1 MPVFRVEK
9 NSNYTTMCNYHLR
22 DQGLSL
28 KGKGLLSM
36 LLSLPDTWNYSVR
49 GLSSITPDGVDGV
62 LTALKELERL
72 GYLERNQQRESNGR
86 MGRAEYVIYEMP
98 RKKPCSES
106 PCTEKPYTV
115 NPDTDTPVTENPAQ
129 LSTNRTSTETIN
141 KREKKEIQHRYG
153 GDVVNFK
160 TTKHFRDKRN
170 HYIDRSQ
177 WRITENVHEPIIDRT
192 DFETAQRILENA
204 PVKRPNGDGEIHP
217 LSGLLFCKDCGAK
230 MHIRIDYRNGGKR
243 HVAYCS
249 EYHKGKAK
257 NPKCHSPHIMDADLL
272 MQTIAEV
279 LKKIEDYSIS
289 NRAEFEALVKKNLA
303 MQQTDKTKK
312 QQKRIPQITTR
323 LEQIDKVLNK
333 LYEDNALGTI
343 SQDRYEQMSQKY
355 SEEYY
360 ALKAELATLQEQL
373 SAYENAGGRAQ
384 KFLKLTERHAAFTD
398 LTPTILNEF
407 ISRIEVHERDQ
418 KRARY
423 AIQHISIYFNYI
435 GNTWINPY
443 MLVMG
448 RNNETV
454 KFLDARNEYVP
465 SRIKGK
471 RINLLNDEGITE
483 IVKKYESGESCI
495 EVSVSEMEEC
505 DYVLTPNRYVKVNDV
520 DANLVRLGNM
530 VKEVKRGITLSAS
543 DMDQMIM
550 DNPSDIRCL
559 LPSDI
564 TAGVVTAE
572 KYFHGELRKPGKNE
586 ANRGDVLISKTGNP
600 FRIAVADR
608 SYLVVGNTYILNI
621 DSSKYS
627 PEYIKCY
634 LSSEAGQK
642 EIMKYASGATTPI
655 ISVANLSSIEIPVHD
670 EATQKEMD
678 KHAENILSAMEES
691 YKQIKICEDEMN
703 ALFR

>member
-1 MPVFRVEK
+1 MNPWDHFEEK
-9 NSNYTTMCNYHLR
+9 S
-22 DQGLSL
+22 DE
-28 KGKGLLSM
+28 
-36 LLSLPDTWNYSVR
+36 WNR
-49 GLSSITPDGVDGV
+49 F
-62 LTALKELERL
+62 KELTSRYTEEELAAAVCTAEFIEEEFYDSFFATEPIEIGKLVDKIL
-72 GYLERNQQRESNGR
+72 GINKSDSVIEIGGSSYVLDALERNPEAKIEVYDEDNYSLLTLISILADVMGYSNVVCRSGF
-86 MGRAEYVIYEMP
+86 AEDVEYDKAFVNNTLEP
-98 RKKPCSES
+98 SEQS
-106 PCTEKPYTV
+106 LA
-115 NPDTDTPVTENPAQ
+115 TDVQYDLGNEW
-129 LSTNRTSTETIN
+129 
-141 KREKKEIQHRYG
+141 KEFPSDISYDWNMCG
-153 GDVVNFK
+153 
-160 TTKHFRDKRN
+160 T
-170 HYIDRSQ
+170 
-177 WRITENVHEPIIDRT
+177 
-192 DFETAQRILENA
+192 
-204 PVKRPNGDGEIHP
+204 
-217 LSGLLFCKDCGAK
+217 GLLRTAE
-230 MHIRIDYRNGGKR
+230 GGKT
-243 HVAYCS
+243 VA
-249 EYHKGKAK
+249 
-257 NPKCHSPHIMDADLL
+257 IMNAGEL
-272 MQTIAEV
+272 T
-279 LKKIEDYSIS
+279 
-289 NRAEFEALVKKNLA
+289 
-303 MQQTDKTKK
+303 
-312 QQKRIPQITTR
+312 
-323 LEQIDKVLNK
+323 LNK
-333 LYEDNALGTI
+333 YREVREFLCKGGFIEGVILLPDK
-343 SQDRYEQMSQKY
+343 M
-355 SEEYY
+355 Y
-360 ALKAELATLQEQL
+360 A
-373 SAYENAGGRAQ
+373 
-384 KFLKLTERHAAFTD
+384 
-398 LTPTILNEF
+398 
-407 ISRIEVHERDQ
+407 
-418 KRARY
+418 
-423 AIQHISIYFNYI
+423 
-435 GNTWINPY
+435 NTWINPY